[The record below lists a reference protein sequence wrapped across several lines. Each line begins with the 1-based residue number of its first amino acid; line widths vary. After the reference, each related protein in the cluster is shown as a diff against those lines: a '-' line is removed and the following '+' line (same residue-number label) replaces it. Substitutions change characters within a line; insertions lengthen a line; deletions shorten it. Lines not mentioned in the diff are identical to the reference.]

1 MSKPIQ
7 IGLLGAGVVGSGV
20 IKILREK
27 ESEIERQVGAKV
39 IVSGALVNDKSKERD
54 FSFTEDFFVDSATEI
69 IGNPELDIVVELMG
83 GEEPAYGY
91 IKNSLQQGKHV
102 VTANKEVMAK
112 YCQDCL
118 LYTSDAADE

>member
-39 IVSGALVNDKSKERD
+39 IVSGALVNDKSK
-54 FSFTEDFFVDSATEI
+54 
-69 IGNPELDIVVELMG
+69 
-83 GEEPAYGY
+83 
-91 IKNSLQQGKHV
+91 K
-102 VTANKEVMAK
+102 
-112 YCQDCL
+112 
-118 LYTSDAADE
+118 